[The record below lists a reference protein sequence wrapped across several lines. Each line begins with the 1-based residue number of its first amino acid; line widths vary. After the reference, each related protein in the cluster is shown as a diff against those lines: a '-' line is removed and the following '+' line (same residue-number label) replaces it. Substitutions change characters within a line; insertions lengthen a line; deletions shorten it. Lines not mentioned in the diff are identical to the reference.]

1 MFKLRQVA
9 SVAAAAVSLA
19 FGMTSAL
26 AAPTISFVP
35 VAGGVDVVV
44 GNLGGDIVSAYDL
57 DVSYDALVLTFTG
70 FIFGSELGDPA
81 AIDPITLLPS
91 EFFGDALDSVPGG
104 LVDLWGLSFLSDASL
119 FGLQDGNSVTLATLL
134 FDGGDFSSL
143 AFVNWGPFND
153 VKGARNQVI
162 IPGGQIPEPASYG
175 LVGLALLAAGVARRR
190 QV

>member
-44 GNLGGDIVSAYDL
+44 GNLGGDIVAAYDL
-57 DVSYDALVLTFTG
+57 DVSYDALALTFTG
-70 FIFGSELGDPA
+70 FIFSSELGDSA
-81 AIDPITLLPS
+81 AA
-91 EFFGDALDSVPGG
+91 EFDGDAQDSVPGG

-134 FDGGDFSSL
+134 FDGSDFSSL
-143 AFVNWGPFND
+143 DFVNWGPFND
-153 VKGARNQVI
+153 VKGARNQII